1 MKTGLKRILVV
12 DDAATVR
19 MYHKQILQQAGYLVD
34 EAVNGLEALEK
45 ALLSPYD
52 LYLVDINMPKL
63 DGYDFLK
70 DLRSRDIFQGPAI
83 MISTEAQQHDKLRA
97 FASGANLYMVKP
109 IKPAELLKYCA
120 LLLGLGTTV

>member
-34 EAVNGLEALEK
+34 EAVNGLDALEK

-120 LLLGLGTTV
+120 